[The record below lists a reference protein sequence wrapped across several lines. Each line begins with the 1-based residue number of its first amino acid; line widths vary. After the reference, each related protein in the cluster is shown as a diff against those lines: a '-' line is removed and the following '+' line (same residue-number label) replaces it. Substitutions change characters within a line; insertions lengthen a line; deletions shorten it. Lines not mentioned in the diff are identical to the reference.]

1 MDACGARRGCW
12 AVLVASSLVA
22 RPAIAA
28 PTAAAAGEAPPA
40 TAEDPNQAEA
50 QRLFEKGAEAYNLG
64 RFDAAIES
72 FERAYELS
80 QANALLYN
88 IAQAYTKLYDVDPD
102 AAHLRKAKMM
112 FVNFAKIA
120 EATGEDARDA
130 RARVTKIDEQI
141 AAHEARAEEEERRA
155 EEEKRRAEAA
165 ERERREI
172 ETRRLEAAAK
182 LAAAQRYRPR
192 KLGIAGWT
200 TFTAGMLGGWTIT
213 AIGGAS
219 VRRLEAQREAES
231 LLPLSAER
239 GLQYDENIL
248 KAQVMRI
255 VGFGVGFVL
264 VVSGITMIAV
274 DAVRTKRAARRV
286 GLVPGGLRVA
296 F

>member
-1 MDACGARRGCW
+1 M
-12 AVLVASSLVA
+12 VVASSLVA

-28 PTAAAAGEAPPA
+28 PTAAAAGESPPA

-88 IAQAYTKLYDVDPD
+88 IAQAYTKLYDVEPD

-112 FVNFAKIA
+112 FLNFAKIA

-130 RARVTKIDEQI
+130 RARVTKIDEQL
-141 AAHEARAEEEERRA
+141 AAHEAKA
-155 EEEKRRAEAA
+155 EEEKSRAEAA

-192 KLGIAGWT
+192 KLGIAGWAT
-200 TFTAGMLGGWTIT
+200 LTAGMLGGWTIT
-213 AIGGAS
+213 AIGGTS

-239 GLQYDENIL
+239 GLQYDESVL
-248 KAQVMRI
+248 KAQVMRL

>member
-88 IAQAYTKLYDVDPD
+88 IAQAYTKLYDVEPD

-112 FVNFAKIA
+112 FLNFAKIA

-130 RARVTKIDEQI
+130 RARVTKIDEQL
-141 AAHEARAEEEERRA
+141 AAHEAKA

-182 LAAAQRYRPR
+182 LAGAQRYRPR

-200 TFTAGMLGGWTIT
+200 TLTLGMLGGWTIT
-213 AIGGAS
+213 GIGGTS